1 VIGRPGTA
9 IWLLANEAR
18 LGWREFAAKYG
29 RRGYA
34 AWVGGLALITLAVA
48 IGLPVGFFLR
58 DVEAAP
64 TAYAVTILSV
74 AVAMT
79 FLMLSQTLVTA
90 ADLLYERGDLELL
103 LSSPI
108 PPARTMTVRFVAVA
122 ASIFG
127 VFSIAIAPVLIV
139 AAFVAGP
146 RPLAAIVV
154 LACLALIASAGGLAL
169 ATGLFRVLGP
179 RRTRTLAQV
188 ASAVIGAAF
197 FIFSQARFLLGDA
210 APSPFARQFGA
221 SAIELPAFALIPVR
235 AIFGEPGPLAI
246 MVAVSVAIVLATCWR
261 LGPRFAADAA
271 SAKGADAGPAARVRG
286 ARFTADAFAAVLRKE
301 LRLLM
306 RDPALLSQVLLR
318 LLYLIPV
325 SLVLARAASRGE
337 SAALAGAAAMVV
349 FMSGQV
355 AGSLAWIT
363 MSAEEAPALL
373 LASPTPLAAVRR
385 AKLVAALIPLAFI
398 LAPIAAA
405 ATWFSLKLGLVT
417 LLGAAAGGYACALV
431 NLWQQKPARRSD
443 FRRRR
448 GASWYALWLEAAIC
462 GFIAVATA
470 AALANQPLWAIP
482 PAVVAAGLLL
492 LARRSDAQIT
502 ETLREA
508 AT

>member
-1 VIGRPGTA
+1 VIGRPGSAT
-9 IWLLANEAR
+9 WLLANEAR
-18 LGWREFAAKYG
+18 LGWREFVARYG
-29 RRGYA
+29 RRGWA
-34 AWVGGLALITLAVA
+34 AWLGGLALLVLAVS
-48 IGLPVGFFLR
+48 IGLPVGYVLR
-58 DVEAAP
+58 GVEAAP
-64 TAYAVTILSV
+64 AAYAVTILGV
-74 AVAMT
+74 LVAMT
-79 FLMLSQTLVTA
+79 MLMLSQTLVTA

-103 LSSPI
+103 LASPI

-127 VFSIAIAPVLIV
+127 VFSIAIAPVLVV
-139 AAFVAGP
+139 ASFVAGP

-169 ATGLFRVLGP
+169 AVGLFRALGP

-188 ASAVIGAAF
+188 ASALIGAAF
-197 FIFSQARFLLGDA
+197 FIFTQARFLLGDA
-210 APSPFARQFGA
+210 APSPFGRRFDV
-221 SAIELPAFALIPVR
+221 STVELHPLALIPVR
-235 AIFGEPGPLAI
+235 ATFGEPGPLAVMI
-246 MVAVSVAIVLATCWR
+246 VASLAIFLLAGWR

-271 SAKGADAGPAARVRG
+271 SAKGAEPAPAARAGR
-286 ARFTADAFAAVLRKE
+286 AKFTADPFAAVVRKE
-301 LRLLM
+301 LRLLL

-325 SLVLARAASRGE
+325 ALILGRAASRGE
-337 SAALAGAAAMVV
+337 PAALAGAAAMVV

-363 MSAEEAPALL
+363 TSAEEAPDLL
-373 LASPTPLAAVRR
+373 LASPTPLSAVWR
-385 AKLVAALIPLAFI
+385 AKLAAALIPLGFI
-398 LAPIAAA
+398 LAPIVAGAA
-405 ATWFSLKLGLVT
+405 WFSTKLGLVT
-417 LLGAAAGGYACALV
+417 LVGSTAGGLACALV

-470 AALANQPLWAIP
+470 AVLSDHPWWSVP
-482 PAVVAAGLLL
+482 PAVIAAGLLL
-492 LARRSDAQIT
+492 LARRSGAKIA

-508 AT
+508 AL

>member
-1 VIGRPGTA
+1 MIGRPGSAT
-9 IWLLANEAR
+9 WLLANEAR
-18 LGWREFAAKYG
+18 IGWREFAARYG
-29 RRGYA
+29 RRGWA
-34 AWVGGLALITLAVA
+34 AWAGGAALVLLALA
-48 IGLPVGFFLR
+48 IGVPLGFYLR
-58 DVEAAP
+58 GVEAAP
-64 TAYAVTILSV
+64 AGQALTFLTV

-79 FLMLSQTLVTA
+79 MLMLSQTLVTA

-127 VFSIAIAPVLIV
+127 VFAIAIAPVLIV
-139 AAFVAGP
+139 ASFVAGP

-169 ATGLFRVLGP
+169 STGLFAALGP

-188 ASAVIGAAF
+188 ASAIIGASF
-197 FIFSQARFLLGDA
+197 FIFTQTRFLLGDE
-210 APSPFARQFGA
+210 APNPFTRHLGG
-221 SAIELPAFALIPVR
+221 SAMELHPVALIPVR

-246 MVAVSVAIVLATCWR
+246 MVCVSLAIFLVTGWR

-271 SAKGADAGPAARVRG
+271 AAKGADPAPAARVRG
-286 ARFTADAFAAVLRKE
+286 SKYTADAFATVTRKE
-301 LRLLM
+301 LRLLL

-325 SLVLARAASRGE
+325 ALILARAASRGQP
-337 SAALAGAAAMVV
+337 AALAGAAAMVV

-363 MSAEEAPALL
+363 TSAEEAPDLL
-373 LASPTPLAAVRR
+373 LASPTPLKTVWR
-385 AKLVAALIPLAFI
+385 AKLTAALIPLAFI
-398 LAPIAAA
+398 LAPIVIAAA
-405 ATWFSLKLGLVT
+405 WFSLKLGLVI
-417 LLGAAAGGYACALV
+417 LIGAAAGGCACALV

-448 GASWYALWLEAAIC
+448 GASWYALWIEAAIC

-470 AALANQPLWAIP
+470 AALMKPLWAIP
-482 PAVVAAGLLL
+482 PAAAAAGLLL
-492 LARRSDAQIT
+492 IARRSDRKIA

-508 AT
+508 AL